1 MFSGQ
6 NRYIF
11 SAKITK
17 LIFSAKTAKSC
28 FPETESLNFHQN
40 HKNHKSSFLV
50 KNLNC
55 KIIKFKSII
64 YMKFSIVPSFT
75 IKIRLY
81 ILNRRLDPSAVQP
94 VWSFFGMVRFRHSSI
109 WAWTKTFGCG
119 PKPSSK
125 WPKWPKWPPLN
136 MLNIS
141 NYYLTVTGLQ
151 LLYVFPKYC

>member
-1 MFSGQ
+1 MFSRQNCKIVIFPLKLHFFGQ
-6 NRYIF
+6 NRKITFSSHIF
-11 SAKITK
+11 IKITK
-17 LIFSAKTAKSC
+17 ISKS
-28 FPETESLNFHQN
+28 N
-40 HKNHKSSFLV
+40 FLV